1 MAENRHLNRNQAKI
15 VHKQPIEDPE
25 YSPMRPEKPELVNGP
40 GTTKHGSTVHGSYKQ
55 PWVEHD
61 GVCDPTGDEKIG

>member
-1 MAENRHLNRNQAKI
+1 MP
-15 VHKQPIEDPE
+15 KQPTEEPS
-25 YSPMRPEKPELVNGP
+25 YSVPDRHAPKGDGTMPDGSSINGN
-40 GTTKHGSTVHGSYKQ
+40 YKQ